1 MLYPPLPSTLL
12 SAPGPLPNTQYPLV
26 YHSRYVCLKEIG
38 RGGSSRVY
46 LGRDLSTDK
55 QVVIKQLH
63 QYGLHPAEQAAARAC
78 FLQEARILAGLHHPR
93 IPRLYDQST
102 TGILWYLILDYLE
115 GEPLNRVLARS
126 GSGGTLPLERVCAIG
141 LQLCAILSFLHQR
154 ERPLLHRDLKPANI
168 LLNADD
174 TIFLIDFGLA
184 GPVGQE
190 NTFAQGTCGYAAPE
204 QHPDRFGRTCT
215 TMSSDIY
222 SLGVV
227 LTNLLTGIIEAR
239 ATREAFRHLP
249 SPHSRRI
256 GTLLTAMC
264 SRRPQQRP
272 ILTDI
277 AAQLTTSL
285 SSLPYQFFQASL

>member
-1 MLYPPLPSTLL
+1 MIHPPLLSNPL
-12 SAPGPLPNTQYPLV
+12 SASGPLPNTQRPLV

-78 FLQEARILAGLHHPR
+78 FLQEARALTGLHHPR

-102 TGILWYLILDYLE
+102 TGIPWYLVLDYLE
-115 GEPLNRVLARS
+115 GEPLDRVLARS
-126 GSGGTLPLERVCAIG
+126 GGGGTLSLKRVCAIG

-154 ERPLLHRDLKPANI
+154 ERPFLHRDLKPANI
-168 LLNADD
+168 LLSSDG

-184 GPVGQE
+184 GPMGQE

-215 TMSSDIY
+215 TTASDIY
-222 SLGVV
+222 SLGIV
-227 LTNLLTGIIEAR
+227 LTQLLTGGIEAR
-239 ATREAFRHLP
+239 ATREAFRRLP
-249 SPHSRRI
+249 TPQARRI

-264 SRRPQQRP
+264 SRQPQRRPS
-272 ILTDI
+272 L
-277 AAQLTTSL
+277 AAIMS
-285 SSLPYQFFQASL
+285 QFAVI